1 MQRDKAGHGGVDRA
15 ESDRVNAA
23 LVRPLIADA
32 LARLSA
38 EHRAV
43 IRRSYYL
50 GWTTAQ
56 IAHDLHIG
64 EFTVKSRLHF
74 ALRALRLA
82 LQRQLTCCALN
93 SPGPQHQPDGVQPSP
108 QGLLAAASDVGRRG
122 VGSHS
127 PGASRI
133 GER

>member
-1 MQRDKAGHGGVDRA
+1 MQRDKTGHGGAERA
-15 ESDRVNAA
+15 ESDQMNAP
-23 LVRPLIADA
+23 LVRLLIADA

-50 GWTTAQ
+50 GWTTAK

-64 EFTVKSRLHF
+64 ECTVKSRLHF
-74 ALRALRLA
+74 ALRALRLTI
-82 LQRQLTCCALN
+82 QRQLSCCAPN
-93 SPGPQHQPDGVQPSP
+93 ARGPQRLPDGVLPSLR
-108 QGLLAAASDVGRRG
+108 GLLAAASGVDRRG

-127 PGASRI
+127 PRR
-133 GER
+133 ERH